1 MKSFGI
7 ISFKKWKYSFNNW
20 DWNSRIEINGI
31 LNQLI
36 WQQKIKPE
44 DFELLCNNVHPPSFT
59 IPSQGILLKDI
70 LPSKMKNLN
79 YSSNFAKS
87 SILIRLIVIQPN
99 LWEKAVMKAISQ
111 KWTFLKNNGKKLR
124 IWRISWVVWLLEFY
138 HRLKGQIV

>member
-124 IWRISWVVWLLEFY
+124 IWRINWVVWLLEFY